1 MIDMS
6 AISGLLTSL
15 QALKELV
22 SSLSA
27 THDRVKLGAALI
39 TVNEAITSAHGKAIA
54 AQEAYSTLK
63 KERHDLVKRV
73 REFETW
79 EREAKRYELK
89 DFGGSTFAYV
99 VKEAMQ
105 GSEPPHSICPTC
117 YENKKKSILQFI
129 DIRHGQ
135 QIFNCAVCDRNFILG
150 VYKHDPQPRASRIH
164 PPRQW

>member
-1 MIDMS
+1 MVDIT
-6 AISGLLTSL
+6 AVSGLLTSL

-22 SSLSA
+22 SSISA
-27 THDRVKLGAALI
+27 THDRVRLDNTLI
-39 TVNEAITSAHGKAIA
+39 AVNEAIMSAHEKAIA
-54 AQEAYSTLK
+54 AQEAYSTLDK
-63 KERHDLVKRV
+63 TRCDLEKRV

-79 EREAKRYELK
+79 EREAQRYELK

-117 YENKKKSILQFI
+117 YENKKKSILQFVGI
-129 DIRHGQ
+129 KHSQ
-135 QIFNCAVCDRNFILG
+135 QYFLCPVCDRTYHLG
-150 VYKHDPQPRASRIH
+150 EYHYQKPVSRIR